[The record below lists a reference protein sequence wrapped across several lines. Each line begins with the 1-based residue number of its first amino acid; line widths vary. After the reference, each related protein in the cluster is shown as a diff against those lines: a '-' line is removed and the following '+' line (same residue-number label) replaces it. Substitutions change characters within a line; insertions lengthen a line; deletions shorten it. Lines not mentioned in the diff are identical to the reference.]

1 MQSHSNGHIQHPQ
14 RKGDKPP
21 FPQKRQPQP
30 GQEKDMNPKPD
41 YGVDSYVGTGKLKD
55 KTAIITG
62 ADSGIGRAVALAY
75 AREGADVIINYNQ
88 SDDDAKETLQ
98 AIESADGKAILFKAD
113 IRDEVQCQNMV
124 DRALQEFGKVDILIN
139 NAAFQE
145 SHNSILEITSDEI
158 DKTFKTNIYPMFY
171 LAKAALPHM
180 KEGGSIINTA
190 SIQAYQPTSNLIAYA
205 TTKGAI
211 VTFTKALSEEAI
223 EKGIRVNAVAPGP
236 VWTPLIPASMDDE
249 VVQNFG
255 KQVPMKRPAQPA
267 ELAPLYVF
275 LASQDAS
282 YVTGQVYGITGGQ
295 PLI

>member
-1 MQSHSNGHIQHPQ
+1 MQTNTHNPKHM
-14 RKGDKPP
+14 GDQPP

-41 YGVDSYVGTGKLKD
+41 YGLDSYVGHDKLKD
-55 KTAIITG
+55 KVAIITG

-75 AREGADVIINYNQ
+75 AREDANIIINYNQ

-98 AIESADGKAILFKAD
+98 AIETTKRKGVLFKAD
-113 IRDEVQCQNMV
+113 IRDEVQCQNLV
-124 DRALQEFGKVDILIN
+124 DRAITEFGKVDIVVN

-145 SHNSILEITSDEI
+145 SHNSILEITSDEL

-171 LAKAALPHM
+171 ITKAALPHM

-190 SIQAYQPTSNLIAYA
+190 SIQAFEPSSSLIAYA

-211 VTFTKALSEEAI
+211 VTFTKALSEEVI

-236 VWTPLIPASMDDE
+236 VWTPLIPASFDDE
-249 VVQNFG
+249 KVQNFG

-295 PLI
+295 FIA

>member
-1 MQSHSNGHIQHPQ
+1 MHSQTNSHTQHP
-14 RKGDKPP
+14 KHMGDKPP

-41 YGVDSYVGTGKLKD
+41 YGLDSYVGHDKLKD
-55 KTAIITG
+55 KVAIITG

-88 SDDDAKETLQ
+88 SDDDANETLQ
-98 AIESADGKAILFKAD
+98 AIETTDRKGILFKAD
-113 IRDEVQCQNMV
+113 IRDEVQCQNLV
-124 DRALQEFGKVDILIN
+124 ERAITEFGRVDIVVN

-145 SHNSILEITSDEI
+145 SHESILEITSDEL

-171 LAKAALPHM
+171 ITKAALPHM

-190 SIQAYQPTSNLIAYA
+190 SIQAFEPSSSLIAYA

-211 VTFTKALSEEAI
+211 VTFTKALSEEVI

-236 VWTPLIPASMDDE
+236 VWTPLIPASMPDE
-249 VVQNFG
+249 KVQNFG

-275 LASQDAS
+275 LASQDSS
-282 YVTGQVYGITGGQ
+282 YVTGQIYGITGGQ
-295 PLI
+295 FVA